1 MAPPH
6 GTIPV
11 ALFCPTLNS
20 RCYFSWLFVAG
31 SLPASPTR
39 VEALAKNWLCVPRS
53 GHCRILRIQSRT
65 ARHWHRVI
73 AKRFRALLPLD
84 GQEGA
89 PEHMMRPLQPRCS
102 HPPQS
107 RICPGRGLLKAQLT
121 FGCSS
126 SGRKREKTTQTWVPI
141 RRRKMASSVLYKWPC
156 GHTALCTHWFCHS

>member
-31 SLPASPTR
+31 SHPASPTR
-39 VEALAKNWLCVPRS
+39 VEALAKYWRCVPQS
-53 GHCRILRIQSRT
+53 IHCRIFRTQSRT
-65 ARHWHRVI
+65 AGHWHRVI
-73 AKRFRALLPLD
+73 AKRIRALLPLD

-89 PEHMMRPLQPRCS
+89 REHMMRSLQPRCS
-102 HPPQS
+102 SPPQS
-107 RICPGRGLLKAQLT
+107 RICPGRGLLRAQLT

-126 SGRKREKTTQTWVPI
+126 SRKREKNYTN
-141 RRRKMASSVLYKWPC
+141 MGA
-156 GHTALCTHWFCHS
+156 HTERENGQLSAL